1 MRSRRSVSPTS
12 TSRSRRPVCGPR
24 SSKQEEA
31 PSDPDLLRIRACQE
45 FEGRAQGH
53 GEEHQGHRRRA
64 QLAAAP
70 QVPAGAAG
78 YPRGHRP
85 AAGAQGI
92 KQAGGGMKIGAATT
106 YRELLESKELGALYP
121 LIAEVSEHI
130 GDLQVRNAGTIGGGL
145 AHADPAADM
154 PPVMLVLDATFLL
167 QSAGGKR
174 SVAARKFFK
183 GPFTTAMKP
192 NELLIEI
199 QLPAP
204 PKGAGMGGAYASF
217 EQAASGYAL
226 VGAAALIAVA
236 KGMITRA
243 ELAFTGLADTPFL
256 APAAAKLVGTSGDEL
271 ISQVAAA
278 AVAGVEANDDIHA
291 GAEYRTHLATVAA
304 RRALTQALERAG

>member
-1 MRSRRSVSPTS
+1 MIPTS
-12 TSRSRRPVCGPR
+12 FEYLRAKNLKDALNAIGKNTKVIAGGHSLLP
-24 SSKQEEA
+24 
-31 PSDPDLLRIRACQE
+31 LLRFRLAQPDTLVDIGQLQE
-45 FEGRAQGH
+45 
-53 GEEHQGHRRRA
+53 
-64 QLAAAP
+64 LK
-70 QVPAGAAG
+70 
-78 YPRGHRP
+78 
-85 AAGAQGI
+85 GI

-106 YRELLESKELGALYP
+106 YRELLESRELGTLYP
-121 LIAEVSEHI
+121 LIAEVTEHI

-167 QSAGGKR
+167 QSKGGKR

-192 NELLIEI
+192 NELLTEI

-204 PKGAGMGGAYASF
+204 PKGAGMAYASF

-226 VGAAALIAVA
+226 AGAAALIAIA

-291 GAEYRTHLATVAA
+291 GPEYRTHLATVAA
-304 RRALTQALERAG
+304 RRALTQALERAR